1 MGCHFLPSKSLEGIN
16 FYLDG
21 IFLLQSRCF
30 MVNYCKCLGN
40 NLNVIYQFNLKF
52 EVFDILFFLI
62 SKYLYKFIIKMSNM
76 KFKDFFIK
84 KMYKFLSYFTDFVL
98 ISPS

>member
-1 MGCHFLPSKSLEGIN
+1 
-16 FYLDG
+16 
-21 IFLLQSRCF
+21 

-52 EVFDILFFLI
+52 ETFDILFFLI

-84 KMYKFLSYFTDFVL
+84 KNVTNFCPISL
-98 ISPS
+98 ILF

>member
-1 MGCHFLPSKSLEGIN
+1 
-16 FYLDG
+16 
-21 IFLLQSRCF
+21 

-52 EVFDILFFLI
+52 ETFDILFFLI
-62 SKYLYKFIIKMSNM
+62 SKYLYKFIKKMSNM

-84 KMYKFLSYFTDFVL
+84 KIKNVTNFCPISL
-98 ISPS
+98 ILF